1 MEVRSKVV
9 KIGRPKGFINT
20 PDCLKIKNPN
30 GRINNVDGPQYK
42 KLLEDGYKPSNDG
55 ILLIPDENYKYTAPR
70 KRGRPPG
77 SKNKIQKDKIK
88 FTNEKVQNPI
98 TQRLIKTSGVTFK
111 NIAKKYYYN
120 PEENKFNKNKFKIR
134 ESKSAVKGF
143 TKQYTIYGVEGNDA
157 VSFIRKVKPL
167 VLSQL

>member
-1 MEVRSKVV
+1 MKVRSKVAKV
-9 KIGRPKGFINT
+9 GRPKGSIQV
-20 PDCLKIKNPN
+20 PGCLKIKNPN
-30 GRINNVDGPQYK
+30 GRIINVDGPQYK
-42 KLLEDGYKPSNDG
+42 TLLENGYKPSDDG
-55 ILLIPDENYKYTAPR
+55 IRLISDENYKYTAPR
-70 KRGRPPG
+70 KKGRPPG
-77 SKNKIQKDKIK
+77 SKNEIQKIP
-88 FTNEKVQNPI
+88 FIHEKVQNPI
-98 TQRLIKTSGVTFK
+98 TNRLIKTSGVTFK